1 MDGNVLGVLGEEGLI
16 GWLAL
21 VRNHSRALD
30 DAVFSQ
36 TRYFSVLT
44 NSCRAAL
51 TYHGPHTSTSL
62 LDVF

>member
-1 MDGNVLGVLGEEGLI
+1 MDGNVQGVLGEEGLI
-16 GWLAL
+16 GWLTL
-21 VRNHSRALD
+21 VRNHPRALD

-44 NSCRAAL
+44 NSHRAAL
-51 TYHGPHTSTSL
+51 TYQGPHTSTSL